1 MAALADRLLYGSSWS
16 PLCRRLLA
24 YAQLMRINRPIGIG
38 LLLWPTLW
46 ALWIAALGVPGQHGM
61 PALKF
66 RDMGLVSLM
75 PTKKGFSVYPYGND
89 PVTAI
94 LAKYPGHE
102 HTKGS
107 IHFTAAAPLPLDLYD
122 DLIRFRLDY
131 IQQKKS

>member
-1 MAALADRLLYGSSWS
+1 MNDAVAEQLASLPEAQSQV
-16 PLCRRLLA
+16 LA
-24 YAQLMRINRPIGIG
+24 PY
-38 LLLWPTLW
+38 W
-46 ALWIAALGVPGQHGM
+46 ARAMELVPEAVPAFYYGM